1 MKVSTH
7 TRLIFLAFAAIAIAG
22 CQSSVR
28 FSSDGSHS
36 PYKSKPSTGKVT
48 KSKIPPQKQIE
59 NSASQTSGT
68 RAAILEEA
76 KLWLGT
82 AYQYGGESRSGADCS
97 GFVFS
102 VFAVNGIMLP
112 RVSSQQ
118 YGHSERINQNDLLP
132 ADLVFFTK
140 NGSVNHVGIYIGDGN
155 MIHASTSRG
164 VTVESLSLN
173 YYTKHYAGAGRV
185 IADLP

>member
-1 MKVSTH
+1 MKAIGH
-7 TRLIFLAFAAIAIAG
+7 TKLIFIVIAAFAIAG

-28 FSSDGSHS
+28 FSSHGSQS
-36 PYKSKPSTGKVT
+36 PYKSKPNAGKVAER
-48 KSKIPPQKQIE
+48 KIPPKKQIE
-59 NSASQTSGT
+59 NSVRETSGT

-82 AYQYGGESRSGADCS
+82 AYRYGGESRSGADCS
-97 GFVFS
+97 GFVYS
-102 VFAVNGIMLP
+102 VFAENGIMLP

-118 YGHSERINQNDLLP
+118 YEHSERINQNDLRP

-164 VTVESLSLN
+164 VTVESLNLN
-173 YYTKHYAGAGRV
+173 YYSKHYAGAGRV